1 MFAAVTKTRLASLA
15 AVLLALPAAPASAL
29 SSDKDQ
35 PIEVEADYA
44 ELDDSIGET
53 VYRGSVVIVQ
63 GSMRLTGD
71 QLTVF
76 YTEDRQLKRALM
88 LGQPAQFKQRPDGAK
103 VDDEGEGL
111 RIEYFA
117 QDEMLVLQDKARFTQ
132 GERSFSGAEITYDTR
147 RSLIKAYGSGQAA
160 TGGKPAGEG
169 GRVRIVLPPAGKE
182 ER

>member
-1 MFAAVTKTRLASLA
+1 MFAAVTRIGRASLA
-15 AVLLALPAAPASAL
+15 AALLALPAGQAAAL

-76 YTEDRQLKRALM
+76 YAEDRKLKRALM
-88 LGQPAQFKQRPDGAK
+88 VGQPARFKQRPDRAQ
-103 VDDEGEGL
+103 VDDEGEAL

-117 QDEMLVLQDKARFTQ
+117 QDELLVLQDKARFTQ
-132 GERSFSGAEITYDTR
+132 GERSFSGAEITYDTT

-160 TGGKPAGEG
+160 TGGKPAGDG
-169 GRVRIVLPPAGKE
+169 GRVRIVLPPPGKAE
-182 ER
+182 P